1 LKYYS
6 KARLFEQFARQIRA
20 QWTNGVF
27 VMKSVR
33 FLSATALA
41 SAAIVA
47 PHAAYAQTAAPT
59 PEACNTDPNL
69 AGCVV
74 RRNADGSR
82 ATGDEIVVTGSRIPR
97 PEIDG
102 VLPGVQVGGEQIS
115 TRGFTN
121 ALEAVNDI
129 PLVGPGASP
138 LTGNNGGQA
147 ASLGAAFVDLLD
159 LGTSRTLTLVN
170 GRRYVSGNAAS
181 LFVES
186 NATGSQVDVNTIP
199 AALISRI
206 DIVTVGG
213 AAAYGADA
221 IAGVVNYILK
231 DDHEG
236 TEVFARAGLTGEG
249 DAGTQSVG
257 VLTGVNLLDN
267 RLNITVSGEYN
278 HSDGLQADARDF
290 RLRRA
295 NTITNFGNGARRNAG
310 FGSAIIDV
318 VGANNGAFLRGT
330 DDGVPA
336 SLYGEGF
343 INQTLSFNGTI
354 LNTLAAPNASYTPIS
369 AVVNGATRTSNFI
382 SFDNG
387 VGASGLAIA
396 TPLGNITTQNLT
408 NFNTATQLVNGL
420 PGATANGLNT
430 RTTPIAGL
438 PITTFAPTALPAG
451 VTPAQVFTQFS
462 ITPPAQGA
470 GVTAGQYTTQL
481 STLAINVLQAN
492 RPTAREFFAANPS
505 VNANYFIGTF
515 IPNLPRIA
523 NTDTTL
529 VTVAGV
535 QVPVNQ
541 VLPFVA
547 VPLEFNTDGSVRPYT
562 ATTLTPTT
570 PGTIAQSPGS
580 NGGFSRA
587 IENIVLRTGQD
598 RYIANLNGRFDITP
612 DITLFTENLYAKVA
626 SFTNRN
632 SPNQNFVTTGE
643 AAALVVNVNNP
654 YLSASS
660 IAALNAVGINAATR
674 GGSFAITRQNQDIF
688 ENNPFRAESETMR
701 LVGGIRAKGT
711 LFGRD
716 FKAELSATYGQADS
730 TVNTTS
736 IKDIEYQ
743 LALDS
748 ARDANGVIRCR
759 SQLFPG
765 QYLGR
770 TPVGTVAN
778 LTRVPGAGG
787 LATETVVTPTITQDM
802 INACQPLNP
811 FGYNQMS
818 DASKNYVKANIVF
831 KNRSTQTFLQGSLT
845 SSLIDLPAGPL
856 GVSGTAEYRRETLTF
871 ASDEI
876 NRLGR
881 GRAAPSAQTAG
892 TINVWEAGGEVRI
905 PIFGEDFLPFFGN
918 LEISPAI
925 RITRQFGSAPQY
937 RNLAGQIVSPRASGD
952 PETIWSI
959 GGTWRPIR
967 DIQFRGNITR
977 SIRQPSIVELFLGGQ
992 PAFAAPTDPCSPANI
1007 ASGNNAANRRTNC
1020 RAAVIGLGLAT
1031 DPSTA
1036 DAFLAN
1042 YVANPAALPGTFS
1055 GAAGLK
1061 AERGK
1066 SYTFGVALTPRWIPG
1081 LSLSADYI
1089 NLDLSSIIQPTNLAQ
1104 ALQFCYDSKTF
1115 PDTSPQTGA
1124 NTCQFFSRQG
1134 ADFQVAPGFASG
1146 FINLAATQIRA
1157 WNLNAQWKFSLPS
1170 ELGNVTLKGNAYH
1183 LKRFSESPAG
1193 DFTDSSESAGTF
1205 NRPKWEVQGSL
1216 RYEKGGFYSQAT
1228 VNWSAS
1234 TKVFVAGLPGTIEN
1248 FPNVVYPAYAT
1259 VDFTVGA
1266 DVNDNV
1272 RLQLA
1277 VTNLTNKNYAGE
1289 TGLAQGAYVD
1299 QIGRRFQFFTKVKF

>member
-1 LKYYS
+1 MFGDQASGRFACEKTRVEILKLS
-6 KARLFEQFARQIRA
+6 RLL
-20 QWTNGVF
+20 G
-27 VMKSVR
+27 
-33 FLSATALA
+33 ATALA
-41 SAAIVA
+41 GTIVVA
-47 PHAAYAQTAAPT
+47 PFTALAQSTTTT
-59 PEACNTDPNL
+59 PSAEACDANPDL
-69 AGCVV
+69 AGCIITV

-181 LFVES
+181 LFVDA

-231 DDHEG
+231 DDYDG
-236 TEVFARAGLTGEG
+236 TEIFGRAGLTDRG
-249 DAGTQSVG
+249 DAATQSIG
-257 VLTGVNLLDN
+257 VLSGVNLLDD
-267 RLNITVSGEYN
+267 RLNITISGEYN

-295 NTITNFGNGARRNAG
+295 AAITNFANGARRNTA
-310 FGSAIIDV
+310 FGSAVIDV
-318 VGANNGAFLRGT
+318 AGANNGAFLRNT
-330 DDGVPA
+330 DDGIPA

-354 LNTLAAPNASYTPIS
+354 LNTLATPAASYTPITQT
-369 AVVNGATRTSNFI
+369 VGGVTRVSNFI

-387 VGASGLAIA
+387 IGASGLAIA
-396 TPLGNITTQNLT
+396 SPLGNVTTQNLT
-408 NFNTATQLVNGL
+408 NFNTAVQLVNGL
-420 PGATANGLNT
+420 PGATLIAGNGLNG
-430 RTTPIAGL
+430 RTTAIAGL

-451 VTPAQVFTQFS
+451 VTATQVFTQFG

-470 GVTAGQYTTQL
+470 GVNAATYATQL

-492 RPTAREFFAANPS
+492 RPTAREFFTANPT
-505 VNANYFIGTF
+505 VNANYFLGTF
-515 IPNLPRIA
+515 IPGLPRVA

-541 VLPFVA
+541 VLPFVS
-547 VPLEFNTDGSVRPYT
+547 VPLEFNPDGSIRPYS
-562 ATTLTPTT
+562 ATTLSPST

-598 RYIANLNGRFDITP
+598 RYIANLNGRFEMTP
-612 DITLFTENLYAKVA
+612 DITLFTENLYAKVTSVA
-626 SFTNRN
+626 VRN
-632 SPNQNFVTTGE
+632 SPSQNFVTTGE
-643 AAALVVNVNNP
+643 NAALVVNVNNP
-654 YLSASS
+654 YLTAGNIAS
-660 IAALNAVGINAATR
+660 LNAVGINAATR

-688 ENNPFRAESETMR
+688 ENNPFKAVSETMR
-701 LVGGIRAKGT
+701 FVGGIRADAQI
-711 LFGRD
+711 LGRD
-716 FKAELSATYGQADS
+716 FKAEFSATYGRADS
-730 TVNTTS
+730 SVFTTQ

-743 LALDS
+743 LALDTV
-748 ARDANGVIRCR
+748 RDTSGIRCR
-759 SQLFPG
+759 SQLFPA

-778 LTRVPGAGG
+778 LTRTPGAGG
-787 LATETVVTPTITQDM
+787 IPTEVVITPVITQDM

-818 DASKNYVKANIVF
+818 EASKDYVKANILF
-831 KNRSTQTFLQGSLT
+831 KNRSTQTFLQASLTGSLF
-845 SSLIDLPAGPL
+845 DLPAGEL
-856 GVSGTAEYRRETLTF
+856 GISGTAEYRRETLSF
-871 ASDEI
+871 ESDEI

-881 GRAAPSAQTAG
+881 ARTAPSAQTAG
-892 TINVWEAGGEVRI
+892 VINVWEAGGELRL
-905 PIFGEDFLPFFGN
+905 PIFGDDFLPFFGS
-918 LEISPAI
+918 LEINPAF
-925 RITRQFGSAPQY
+925 RITRQFGNAPQY
-937 RNLAGQIVSPRASGD
+937 RNLAGQVISPRSSGD

-1007 ASGNNAANRRTNC
+1007 GSGNNAANRRANC

-1036 DAFLAN
+1036 DAYLFTYL
-1042 YVANPAALPGTFS
+1042 ANPAALPGTFS
-1055 GAAGLK
+1055 GASGLK
-1061 AERGK
+1061 AEKGK
-1066 SYTFGVALTPRWIPG
+1066 SFTVGGALTPRWIPG
-1081 LSLSADYI
+1081 LTLSADYI
-1089 NLDLSSIIQPTNLAQ
+1089 SLDLTNIIQPTNLAQ
-1104 ALQFCYDSKTF
+1104 ALQFCYDSGTF

-1124 NTCQFFSRQG
+1124 NTCQFFARQA

-1146 FINLAATQIRA
+1146 FINLAATKIRA
-1157 WNLNAQWKFSLPS
+1157 WNLNAEWKFGLPS
-1170 ELGNVTLKGNAYH
+1170 DLGRMTLKGNAYH
-1183 LKRFSESPAG
+1183 LKRFSDSATG
-1193 DFTDSSESAGTF
+1193 TFTDSTESAGTF
-1205 NRPKWEVQGSL
+1205 NRPKWEVQGSA

-1248 FPNVVYPAYAT
+1248 FPNIVYPAYAT
-1259 VDFTVGA
+1259 VDLTVGA

-1277 VTNLTNKNYAGE
+1277 ITNLTDKNYAGE
-1289 TGLAQGAYVD
+1289 IGLAQQAFVD
-1299 QIGRRFQFFTKVKF
+1299 QIGRRFQIYSRVRF